1 MPPQFG
7 FLKFY
12 VMVSPGIHLYNIT
25 HVKVDFIPLPKMYV
39 IPRVLRKICL
49 NYRLCTM

>member
-1 MPPQFG
+1 MKIAPQIG

-12 VMVSPGIHLYNIT
+12 VMDPAEIQLYGIA

-39 IPRVLRKICL
+39 IPRVGKFV
-49 NYRLCTM
+49 

>member
-1 MPPQFG
+1 MKMPPQFG

-12 VMVSPGIHLYNIT
+12 VMVSPGIHLYDIT

-39 IPRVLRKICL
+39 ISRVGRFV
-49 NYRLCTM
+49 